1 LWVIS
6 DILGA
11 WCGRPAVGA
20 WVGDGVDGGADAVY
34 GVGGDGGLE
43 GGLVAFSVVGD
54 GQVERVVQGAL
65 QVVGCSG
72 EVEPELG

>member
-6 DILGA
+6 DILGVWRA
-11 WCGRPAVGA
+11 CLGVGA
-20 WVGDGVDGGADAVY
+20 WVGEGVEGGADGVY
-34 GVGGDGGLE
+34 GVGGDGHFE

-65 QVVGCSG
+65 
-72 EVEPELG
+72 